1 VRGEAR
7 VELGLLLQ
15 GRQLPVLLEG
25 CEAGHLAVHRCWE
38 TACLLQG
45 LYLLGAHAGHDRGS
59 DGAIRNAIR
68 CHARLCDGLCDLPL
82 DRGCLGDAD
91 VSDLRGGERLLWV
104 LLAGGLLSLQYSGSL
119 LLLEHLTR
127 RLLLFAELCLTVGF
141 QFAKLGWGLHL
152 ALAVL
157 RGLALR
163 FAQRSCFG
171 R

>member
-1 VRGEAR
+1 
-7 VELGLLLQ
+7 
-15 GRQLPVLLEG
+15 
-25 CEAGHLAVHRCWE
+25 
-38 TACLLQG
+38 
-45 LYLLGAHAGHDRGS
+45 
-59 DGAIRNAIR
+59 
-68 CHARLCDGLCDLPL
+68 
-82 DRGCLGDAD
+82 LGDAD

-127 RLLLFAELCLTVGF
+127 CLLLFAKLCLTVGF